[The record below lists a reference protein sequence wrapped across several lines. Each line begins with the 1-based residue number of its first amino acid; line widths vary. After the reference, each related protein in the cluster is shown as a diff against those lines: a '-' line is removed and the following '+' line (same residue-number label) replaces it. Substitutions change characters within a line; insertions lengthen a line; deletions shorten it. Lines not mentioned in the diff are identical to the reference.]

1 MLRALLHWKNLIAL
15 LAIVIVSGTIFYSQ
29 YLAKKIAIRERQVVE
44 QWAEASQ
51 FLIRAPIDA
60 EILFATR
67 ILTEN
72 KTIPIIETNERD
84 SILNYINFDTT
95 KAAADSAYLKKQLQQ
110 FKKSHP
116 PVIWTDPVV
125 PSRQNRYYYGESSLL
140 DQVRYFPIVQLCIV
154 ALFITL
160 ILISLRSSYLSSQ
173 NQVWAGMAKETA
185 HQLGTPVSSL
195 EGWLEMLRDVPGT
208 EKIVPELEK
217 DIRRLQLVS
226 DRFGKIG
233 SKPQLEK
240 TELVTQVREMVDY
253 MKKRAGAGV
262 QFSME
267 VQATHPLHL
276 LLSPPLFNWVIEN
289 LLKNALD
296 ALNGGGAVAVLI
308 VEDANVVQIEVADT
322 GKGIPKNEI
331 SQVFNPGF
339 TTKKRGWGLGLTLS
353 KRIVEQFHNGKLFVK
368 QSELGKGTTF
378 AITLPK

>member
-1 MLRALLHWKNLIAL
+1 MLRAFLHWKNLVAL
-15 LAIVIVSGTIFYSQ
+15 LAILIVSGTIFYSQ
-29 YLAKKIAIRERQVVE
+29 FLAKKIAIRERQVVE

-51 FLIRAPIDA
+51 FLIRAPVDA

-84 SILNYINFDTT
+84 SILNYINLDTA
-95 KAAADSAYLKKQLQQ
+95 KVAANASFLSKQLQL
-110 FKKSHP
+110 FKEQHP

-125 PSRQNRYYYGESSLL
+125 SARQNRYYYGESSLL
-140 DQVRYFPIVQLCIV
+140 NQVRYFPILQLCIV
-154 ALFITL
+154 ALFIAL

-195 EGWLEMLRDVPGT
+195 EGWLEMLRDIPGT
-208 EKIVPELEK
+208 EKIIPELEK
-217 DIRRLQLVS
+217 DVRRLQLVS

-240 TELVTQVREMVDY
+240 TELVTQILEMVDY

-262 QFSME
+262 QFSMQVPGSQPLY
-267 VQATHPLHL
+267 VQ
-276 LLSPPLFNWVIEN
+276 LSPPLFNWVIEN

-296 ALNGGGAVAVLI
+296 ALNGGGAVSVLI
-308 VEDANVVQIEVADT
+308 TEDVRTIQIEIADT

-368 QSELGKGTTF
+368 QSEVGKGTTF
-378 AITLPK
+378 AIILPK

>member
-95 KAAADSAYLKKQLQQ
+95 KAAADPAYLKKQLQQ

-240 TELVTQVREMVDY
+240 TELVSQVREMVDY

-267 VQATHPLHL
+267 VQGTHPLHV

-368 QSELGKGTTF
+368 QSEVGKGTTF
-378 AITLPK
+378 AIILPK

>member
-1 MLRALLHWKNLIAL
+1 MLRALLHWKNLLAL
-15 LAIVIVSGTIFYSQ
+15 LAILIVSGTVFYSQ

-51 FLIRAPIDA
+51 FLIRAPVDA
-60 EILFATR
+60 EILFVSR

-84 SILNYINFDTT
+84 SILNFINLDTAAVAMDTT
-95 KAAADSAYLKKQLQQ
+95 FLKKKLAT
-110 FKKSHP
+110 FKQAHL
-116 PVIWTDPVV
+116 PVIWTDPVDAA
-125 PSRQNRYYYGESSLL
+125 RQNRYYYGESSLL
-140 DQVRYFPIVQLCIV
+140 NQVRYYPIVQLCIV

-195 EGWLEMLRDVPGT
+195 EGWLEMLRDIPGT
-208 EKIVPELEK
+208 EKIIPELEK

-233 SKPQLEK
+233 SKPQLEQ
-240 TELVTQVREMVDY
+240 TDLVLQIQEMVDY

-262 QFSME
+262 QFSFE
-267 VQATHPLHL
+267 VRTDQPLYV

-296 ALNGGGAVAVLI
+296 ALNGGGAVFVVI
-308 VEDANVVQIEVADT
+308 FENTRFVQIEVADT
-322 GKGIPKNEI
+322 GKGIPKSEI

-368 QSELGKGTTF
+368 HAELGKGTTF

>member
-15 LAIVIVSGTIFYSQ
+15 LAILIVSGTIFYSQ
-29 YLAKKIAIRERQVVE
+29 YLAKKIAVRERQVVE

-84 SILNYINFDTT
+84 SILNYINIDT
-95 KAAADSAYLKKQLQQ
+95 ASVAADTAFLTKQLQE

-116 PVIWTDPVV
+116 PVVWIDPVV
-125 PSRQNRYYYGESSLL
+125 STRQNRYYYGESSLL
-140 DQVRYFPIVQLCIV
+140 NQVRYFPIVQLCIV
-154 ALFITL
+154 ALFIAL
-160 ILISLRSSYLSSQ
+160 ILISLRSSYISSQ
-173 NQVWAGMAKETA
+173 NQVWAGLAKETA

-195 EGWLEMLRDVPGT
+195 QGWLEMLRDIPGT
-208 EKIVPELEK
+208 ATIIPELEK

-233 SKPQLEK
+233 SKPQLERS
-240 TELVTQVREMVDY
+240 ELVTQVREMVDY

-267 VQATHPLHL
+267 VQANQPLYVM
-276 LLSPPLFNWVIEN
+276 LSPPLFNWVIEN

-296 ALNGGGAVAVLI
+296 ALNGGGAVHVLI
-308 VEDANVVQIEVADT
+308 TEDVRSIQIEVADT
-322 GKGIPKNEI
+322 GKGIPKNQI

-353 KRIVEQFHNGKLFVK
+353 KRIVEQFHNGRLFVK

-378 AITLPK
+378 AINLPK

>member
-1 MLRALLHWKNLIAL
+1 MLRAFLHWKNLVAL
-15 LAIVIVSGTIFYSQ
+15 LAILIVSGTIFYSQ
-29 YLAKKIAIRERQVVE
+29 FLAKKIAIRERQVVE

-51 FLIRAPIDA
+51 FLIRAPVDA

-84 SILNYINFDTT
+84 SILNYINLDTA
-95 KAAADSAYLKKQLQQ
+95 KVAANTSFLSKQLQL
-110 FKKSHP
+110 FKEQHP

-125 PSRQNRYYYGESSLL
+125 SARQNRYYYGESSLL
-140 DQVRYFPIVQLCIV
+140 NQVRYFPILQLCIV
-154 ALFITL
+154 ALFIAL

-195 EGWLEMLRDVPGT
+195 EGWLEMLRDIPGT
-208 EKIVPELEK
+208 EKIIPELEK
-217 DIRRLQLVS
+217 DVRRLQLVS

-240 TELVTQVREMVDY
+240 TELVTQILEMVDY

-262 QFSME
+262 QFSMQVPGSQPLY
-267 VQATHPLHL
+267 VQ
-276 LLSPPLFNWVIEN
+276 LSPPLFNWVIEN

-296 ALNGGGAVAVLI
+296 ALNGGGAVSVLI
-308 VEDANVVQIEVADT
+308 TEDVRTIQIEIADT

-368 QSELGKGTTF
+368 QSEVGKGTTF
-378 AITLPK
+378 AIILPK